1 MDVVL
6 KRTYKK
12 RDPDAPKRKYTKRL
26 APAPV
31 QEAAPALES
40 VPAAKLEPVIKV
52 KRKYTRRQTE
62 PVPSGTP
69 MPIVKPKRKYTRRQI
84 EPLAVPAPILESVP
98 APILEPIIEPKKRK
112 YTKRIKSPTVK
123 KRKINIKTT
132 PIIVKADMPKLNDKY
147 IELMDTLGF
156 IMRKRKDMMRARAY
170 ANAKETIASYPG
182 DITDPE
188 QLKGMKG
195 IGDTIYQK
203 LVDFNATGTLR
214 VMEENKDLIGKKQT
228 MDVFAD
234 IYGVGEKKAEELV
247 DAGILTIEQLEQ
259 RQADVLNAKQRLG
272 LKYYKDILKRIPRAE
287 IQEYEAVF
295 KESFPA
301 VADAKFEI
309 VGSYRRGLATSG
321 DIDVCITSSDPDV
334 FRVFI
339 DELVKR
345 GIIVEIL
352 SRGNA
357 KCLVIAKLPNA
368 EYVRRVDFLYTSPE
382 EYPFAVLYFTGSKE
396 FNTTM
401 RERALSMNYTLNE
414 HGMSVMENKKKG
426 ERVSQVF
433 PDEKSIFDFLGMEF
447 KQPMERLSGDAVVG
461 FATATVPAGKK
472 TRKLKP
478 KLAVPQESAVPPQ
491 EEVAALPK
499 AVVAPA
505 VPEAVVKA
513 KPKPKVLKPEV
524 LVAPPDAVVPKE
536 VAKPQEMEAVLKV
549 KAKPKPKVV
558 IAAVE
563 AETTI
568 KCDRKKIDPKDI
580 DAFKK
585 DGIKVLDA
593 LGEDQLAA
601 MITAANVAFHCHGVP
616 IMTDN
621 EYDIVHGYLKSK
633 YPDNPALADVGAE
646 IDTGKNKTKLPYE
659 MASMDK
665 IKPDTNVVVS
675 WSAKYK
681 GPYVLS
687 CKLDGVSGMFS
698 TEGPKP
704 KLYTRGDGK
713 IGQDIS
719 AMIPK
724 LKLPTDKKDIVI
736 RGEFIIPKAVFR
748 EKYADKFAN
757 PRNLVAGIVN
767 QKTHD
772 GRIEDLRF
780 LAYEV
785 IKPAGLKPSEQM
797 ALLETMNVDVVQH
810 RSVPTISNEY
820 LSEVLQDWRKNYTYE
835 IDGVIVSDDNIHPR
849 ATGNPDHSFAFK
861 MVLSDQMAE
870 SQVVDVIWTASKDGY
885 LKPRV
890 QIMPVKLGGVTIQF
904 ATGFNGA
911 FIEDNK
917 IGIGAI
923 IQIIR
928 SGDVIP
934 HIQSTTTPATH
945 AKMPSDEYIWNK
957 THVDVMLQDATGNAV
972 VLEKNITGFFKGI
985 GVDGMGPG
993 SVDKLIAAGFD
1004 SVPKILRMEKADF
1017 LKVEGFQDKTAT
1029 KLMEGIRDKVAAAT
1043 LATIMAKSN
1052 KLGRGFSTKRAEV
1065 ILAEYPTVFEEGER
1079 NVAKLVAIDG
1089 IDTKSAQAFV
1099 SHIPKFL
1106 KFLEECGLTDKLKFK
1121 VAVVDESHPLFGKT
1135 IILTGF
1141 RDKDLEEKLKAVG
1154 AKLGSSVSKNTF
1166 AVLVKDLNETS
1177 GKVADAKKHGVT
1189 VMVREE
1195 FLEKYFV

>member
-1 MDVVL
+1 MDQVL

-12 RDPDAPKRKYTKRL
+12 RDPDAPKRKYTKRQKVL
-26 APAPV
+26 PNIVESPPQLEV
-31 QEAAPALES
+31 Q
-40 VPAAKLEPVIKV
+40 
-52 KRKYTRRQTE
+52 
-62 PVPSGTP
+62 
-69 MPIVKPKRKYTRRQI
+69 VKPKRKYTKRQKTL
-84 EPLAVPAPILESVP
+84 PNVVESP
-98 APILEPIIEPKKRK
+98 PKVFGPQPEVQIKPKRK
-112 YTKRIKSPTVK
+112 YTKRLKALPKAVESPPKIVESPPQSEVQVKPKRLSRTTVK

-132 PIIVKADMPKLNDKY
+132 PIIVQAEMPKLNDKY

-156 IMRKRKDMMRARAY
+156 IMRKRKDAMRARAY

-182 DITDPE
+182 DITDPS
-188 QLKGMKG
+188 QLKGMNG

-203 LVDFNATGTLR
+203 LVDFNANGTLK
-214 VMEENKDLIGKKQT
+214 VIDENKEIISKKQA

-234 IYGVGEKKAEELV
+234 IYGIGEKKAEELV
-247 DAGILTIEQLEQ
+247 DAGILTIEELER
-259 RQADVLNAKQRLG
+259 RQSDVLNAKQRLG
-272 LKYYKDILKRIPRAE
+272 LKYYKDILQRIPRSE
-287 IQEYEAVF
+287 IQEYETIFKDVF
-295 KESFPA
+295 PSI
-301 VADAKFEI
+301 VDSRFEI
-309 VGSYRRGLATSG
+309 VGSYRRGLTTSG
-321 DIDVCITSSDPDV
+321 DIDVIITSSDPDV

-382 EYPFAVLYFTGSKE
+382 EYPFSVLYFTGSKE
-396 FNTTM
+396 FNTAM

-414 HGMSVMENKKKG
+414 HGLSVMENRKKG

-447 KQPMERLSGDAVVG
+447 KQPMERLNGDAVVPLAG
-461 FATATVPAGKK
+461 AVPVVASSGKK

-478 KLAVPQESAVPPQ
+478 KVQ
-491 EEVAALPK
+491 EVAVAVEPVQENPK
-499 AVVAPA
+499 AQSQEVVAKAKPKPKAKVA
-505 VPEAVVKA
+505 VQVQEEAVVKA
-513 KPKPKVLKPEV
+513 KPKATE
-524 LVAPPDAVVPKE
+524 
-536 VAKPQEMEAVLKV
+536 EAV
-549 KAKPKPKVV
+549 
-558 IAAVE
+558 AA
-563 AETTI
+563 AETAI

-593 LGEDQLAA
+593 LEEDQLAA

-621 EYDIVHGYLKSK
+621 EFDIVHGYLKSK
-633 YPDNPALADVGAE
+633 YPNNPALADVGAE
-646 IDTGKNKTKLPYE
+646 IDAGKNKIKLPYE
-659 MASMDK
+659 MWSMDK
-665 IKPDTNVVVS
+665 IKPDTNVIVT
-675 WSAKYK
+675 WSTKYK
-681 GPYVLS
+681 GPYEIS

-704 KLYTRGDGK
+704 KLYTRGDGTV
-713 IGQDIS
+713 GQDIS

-736 RGEFIIPKAVFR
+736 RGEFILPKAVFL

-767 QKTHD
+767 QKTQD
-772 GRIEDLRF
+772 ARVEDLRF

-785 IKPAGLKPSEQM
+785 IQPAGLKPSDQM

-820 LSEVLQDWRKNYTYE
+820 MSEVLQDWRKNYAYE
-835 IDGVIVSDDNIHPR
+835 IDGVIVSDDNVHPR
-849 ATGNPDHSFAFK
+849 TSGNPDHSFAFK

-904 ATGFNGA
+904 ATGFNGS
-911 FIEDNK
+911 FIEENK

-923 IQIIR
+923 VQIIR

-934 HIQSTTTPATH
+934 KIQSVTTPATQ
-945 AKMPSDEYIWNK
+945 AKMPSEEYVWND
-957 THVDVMLQDATGNAV
+957 THVDVMLQDGTGNTV
-972 VLEKNITGFFKGI
+972 VLGKNVTGFFKGI

-1029 KLMEGIRDKVAAAT
+1029 KLMEGIRDKIAAAS
-1043 LATIMAKSN
+1043 LATIMAESN
-1052 KLGRGFSTKRAEV
+1052 KLGRGFSTKRAEL
-1065 ILAEYPTVFEEGER
+1065 ILAEYPSVFEEGER
-1079 NVAKLVAIDG
+1079 NVAKLVAIKG
-1089 IDTKSAQAFV
+1089 IEKKSAQAFV
-1099 SHIPKFL
+1099 DHIPDFL
-1106 KFLEECGLTDKLKFK
+1106 KFMEECGLMEKLLQSK
-1121 VAVVDESHPLFGKT
+1121 VATPAVVDESHPLFGKT
-1135 IILTGF
+1135 IVLTGF

-1154 AKLGSSVSKNTF
+1154 AKMGSSVSKNTF

-1189 VMVREE
+1189 VMVHEE
-1195 FLEKYFV
+1195 FVEKYFV

>member
-1 MDVVL
+1 MDPVPKP

-12 RDPDAPKRKYTKRL
+12 RDPDAPKRKYTKRIVE
-26 APAPV
+26 P
-31 QEAAPALES
+31 AAPTEAVAPEDGK
-40 VPAAKLEPVIKV
+40 PV
-52 KRKYTRRQTE
+52 KRKYTRKQLPMVAPPMAAPPIAQIVEQMPLVE
-62 PVPSGTP
+62 PSAA
-69 MPIVKPKRKYTRRQI
+69 IKPKRKYTRR
-84 EPLAVPAPILESVP
+84 EPL
-98 APILEPIIEPKKRK
+98 
-112 YTKRIKSPTVK
+112 KSPTKK

-132 PIIVKADMPKLNDKY
+132 PIIVQPDMPKLNEKF

-182 DITDPE
+182 DITDPA

-195 IGDTIYQK
+195 IGTTIYQK

-214 VMEENKDLIGKKQT
+214 IMEEHKDLIGKKQA
-228 MDVFAD
+228 MDVFAN

-247 DAGILTIEQLEQ
+247 DAGILTIEELESKQ
-259 RQADVLNAKQRLG
+259 SDVLNAKQRLG
-272 LKYYKDILKRIPRAE
+272 LKYYKDILKRIPRSE
-287 IQEYEAVF
+287 IQEYEAIF

-334 FRVFI
+334 FRVFV

-414 HGMSVMENKKKG
+414 HGMSVMENRKKG
-426 ERVSQVF
+426 DRVAQVF
-433 PDEKSIFDFLGMEF
+433 PDEKSIFDFLGMEY
-447 KQPMERLSGDAVVG
+447 KQPMERLSGDAVVPLAG
-461 FATATVPAGKK
+461 FAPVPTDAVPAGKK

-478 KLAVPQESAVPPQ
+478 KAVQP
-491 EEVAALPK
+491 EVAVEE
-499 AVVAPA
+499 VVAPA
-505 VPEAVVKA
+505 EVQ
-513 KPKPKVLKPEV
+513 PKVLKPEV
-524 LVAPPDAVVPKE
+524 LVAPAEAAVPQEAVV
-536 VAKPQEMEAVLKV
+536 KV
-549 KAKPKPKVV
+549 KAKPKPKVKAV
-558 IAAVE
+558 AVE
-563 AETTI
+563 AEPVI

-580 DAFKK
+580 EAFKK

-593 LGEDQLAA
+593 LGEDQIAA

-621 EYDIVHGYLKSK
+621 EFDIVHGYLKSK
-633 YPDNPALADVGAE
+633 YPNNPALADVGAE
-646 IDTGKNKTKLPYE
+646 IDSGKNKTKLPYE

-675 WSAKYK
+675 WCAKYK
-681 GPYVLS
+681 GPYELS

-713 IGQDIS
+713 VGQDIS

-724 LKLPTDKKDIVI
+724 LKLPTNKKDIVI
-736 RGEFIIPKAVFR
+736 RGEFIIPRAVFL

-797 ALLETMNVDVVQH
+797 ALLETINVDVVQH
-810 RSVPTISNEY
+810 RNVPTISNEY
-820 LSEVLQDWRKNYTYE
+820 MSEVLQDWRKNYAYE
-835 IDGVIVSDDNIHPR
+835 IDGVIVSDDNVHPR

-904 ATGFNGA
+904 ATGFNAA
-911 FIEDNK
+911 FIEENK

-934 HIQSTTTPATH
+934 KIQSVTTPAVH
-945 AKMPSDEYIWNK
+945 AKMPGEEYVWNE
-957 THVDVMLQDATGNAV
+957 THVDVMLKDATGNAV

-985 GVDGMGPG
+985 EVDGMGPG

-1029 KLMEGIRDKVAAAT
+1029 KLMEGIREKVAAAS

-1065 ILAEYPTVFEEGER
+1065 ILSEYPTVFDEGER

-1089 IDTKSAQAFV
+1089 IEKKSAEAFV
-1099 SHIPKFL
+1099 SHIPEFL
-1106 KFLEECGLTDKLKFK
+1106 KFLEECGLTDKLKIK
-1121 VAVVDESHPLFGKT
+1121 VATPAVVDESHPLFGKT
-1135 IILTGF
+1135 IVLTGF
-1141 RDKDLEEKLKAVG
+1141 RDKELEEKLKGLG
-1154 AKLGSSVSKNTF
+1154 AKMGSGVSKNTF
-1166 AVLVKDLNETS
+1166 AVLVKDMNETS

-1195 FLEKYFV
+1195 FIEKYL